1 MTLDKN
7 GKVIFAT
14 HKEKITQSQQVPPS
28 NYDKTLNS
36 PFLFPHS
43 PTKILENSPH

>member
-14 HKEKITQSQQVPPS
+14 HKEKITQPQQVPPIEQWQ
-28 NYDKTLNS
+28 NIEF
-36 PFLFPHS
+36 PLFVPLLAH
-43 PTKILENSPH
+43 